1 MRKLYL
7 DRKTLQKPIYEQV
20 LKVKTENEHSYLV
33 GKSKV
38 NISSRNVNIQLTNVF
53 GLILRRK
60 CKMNYANNKQA
71 R

>member
-53 GLILRRK
+53 GLILGQK
-60 CKMNYANNKQA
+60 QNKLCQQ
-71 R
+71 